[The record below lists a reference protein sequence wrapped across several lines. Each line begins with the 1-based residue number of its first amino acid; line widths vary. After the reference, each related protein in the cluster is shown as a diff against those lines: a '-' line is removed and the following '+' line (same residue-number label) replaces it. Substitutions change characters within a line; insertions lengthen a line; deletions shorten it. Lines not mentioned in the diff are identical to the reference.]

1 MSDPLQEAKLG
12 LSLKEI
18 SRSRTPAP
26 DMGRQTGNT
35 SRNGRLRA
43 LIDRL
48 AWSIFGLLIA
58 TSVCSAG
65 VLSPAE
71 LKKVEDLRPMFA
83 GLMGDL
89 VQTSR
94 RTDIS
99 GLDADCIKSTIRDL
113 VEISQEL
120 SSYEYLIT
128 IEKDLTDFGENNSPM
143 RDVVKFAID
152 KSTNILA
159 SERKKLTQL
168 PDQCARSPLASA
180 KAQQALQVVDT
191 TTGILGSIRARF

>member
-1 MSDPLQEAKLG
+1 
-12 LSLKEI
+12 
-18 SRSRTPAP
+18 
-26 DMGRQTGNT
+26 MGWQAGNT

-43 LIDRL
+43 LVNRL
-48 AWSIFGLLIA
+48 AWNSVGLLIA
-58 TSVCSAG
+58 TNACLAG

-128 IEKDLTDFGENNSPM
+128 IEKDLSDFGENSPM
-143 RDVVKFAID
+143 RDIVKFAID

-159 SERKKLTQL
+159 SERKKLTQV

-180 KAQQALQVVDT
+180 KTQQALQVVDT
-191 TTGILGSIRARF
+191 TAGILGSIRARF

>member
-1 MSDPLQEAKLG
+1 ME
-12 LSLKEI
+12 
-18 SRSRTPAP
+18 
-26 DMGRQTGNT
+26 RQTGNI
-35 SRNGRLRA
+35 SRNATLRG
-43 LIDRL
+43 LLTRL
-48 AWSIFGLLIA
+48 AWNILGLLIA
-58 TSVCSAG
+58 TKVCSAG

-128 IEKDLTDFGENNSPM
+128 IEKDLTDFGENSPM

-159 SERKKLTQL
+159 GERKKLMQP

-180 KAQQALQVVDT
+180 KAQQTLQVVDT
-191 TTGILGSIRARF
+191 TTGILGSIRSRF